1 MVHAPEN
8 WELRGGY
15 SAFFVANYI
24 SKLFELC
31 FMTKKSHGVGERGS
45 IVPFFVAKY
54 RSKLFELCFMTK
66 KQQPGSGG
74 LCVRLHK
81 IVTPSEATQTGEQW
95 CGRIPAK
102 IFFG

>member
-1 MVHAPEN
+1 MFHDQKITRSWRVE
-8 WELRGGY
+8 Y
-15 SAFFVANYI
+15 SAFFAANYI
-24 SKLFELC
+24 
-31 FMTKKSHGVGERGS
+31 
-45 IVPFFVAKY
+45 
-54 RSKLFELCFMTK
+54 SKLFELCFMTK

-102 IFFG
+102 IFLG